1 MNKERL
7 KSVDSDTLKKW
18 LEEARKKRDTV
29 AINAISFVLCKL
41 EGYIQ

>member
-18 LEEARKKRDTV
+18 LEEARKKKDTV
-29 AINAISFVLCKL
+29 AISAISFVLCKL
-41 EGYIQ
+41 EGCIK